1 MANFLTV
8 MVSGFAAQAEGSTG
22 RYVALAF
29 LLTALALLTAQGVRE
44 WRAERAGQHDDD
56 LWL

>member
-1 MANFLTV
+1 